1 MIKLFIGAVFLSNV
15 LFTKYLGIR
24 LDKKNTLHITLL
36 TAIIAIISSM
46 SNYFMSNMLDK
57 LGILYVR
64 NIIFII
70 TIVIVSS
77 IVLTIYKMK
86 TKNKLDLLPTIV
98 TNSIILGLSLI
109 VSNSGFNTINA
120 LVYTLGA
127 VIGYVLIMLLMY
139 YLELEL
145 NKRKVYEPL
154 KEYPIML
161 ITLGIICMILER
173 L

>member
-139 YLELEL
+139 
-145 NKRKVYEPL
+145 
-154 KEYPIML
+154 
-161 ITLGIICMILER
+161 
-173 L
+173 